1 MRAFR
6 KVGDGWV
13 PKEEAWGNIEQREGR
28 FPGLSEAMGE
38 WEGQGLLCSMEGRRP
53 LEKMWDETEHLQDFV
68 KETNV

>member
-6 KVGDGWV
+6 KLGDGWV
-13 PKEEAWGNIEQREGR
+13 SKEEAWGSIQQREGR

-53 LEKMWDETEHLQDFV
+53 LGNCGMKPNSYRTS
-68 KETNV
+68 